1 MDYNTDWDYSIDK
14 YLDEDEQYQEE
25 AVADEGE
32 GDGEGDQQRGTAFY
46 QQDGVNFRYLSPEVP
61 DYGSVDFENHNRR
74 DSGSSSKSS
83 LDEANSIVD
92 DNQYEDFYKQ
102 FPTKLDYQRYYL
114 AEEDLVIGIAGYVID
129 GGKQQSIIS
138 FVLVLWGLPI

>member
-46 QQDGVNFRYLSPEVP
+46 QQDGVNFRYLSPEALIMVLLISRIII
-61 DYGSVDFENHNRR
+61 DVILDQAANRAWT
-74 DSGSSSKSS
+74 KQ
-83 LDEANSIVD
+83 IV
-92 DNQYEDFYKQ
+92 
-102 FPTKLDYQRYYL
+102 LL
-114 AEEDLVIGIAGYVID
+114 M
-129 GGKQQSIIS
+129 IINMKIS
-138 FVLVLWGLPI
+138 TNNFLQN